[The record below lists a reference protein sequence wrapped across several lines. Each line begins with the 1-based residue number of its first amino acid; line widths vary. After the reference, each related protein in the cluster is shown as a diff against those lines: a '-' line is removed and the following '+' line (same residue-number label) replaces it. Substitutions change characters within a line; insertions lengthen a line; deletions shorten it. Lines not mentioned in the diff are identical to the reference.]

1 VTTSL
6 VGKGRRPAAGV
17 VPVVPARGDRLIGSV
32 HQRRG
37 NAMSSEESEE
47 AIEVDAID
55 VFPDAFEFIERRIGY
70 ILRFS
75 FLLELDVDH
84 LITAYLTAEPRSVDM
99 LRGGILPY
107 LALDVRVR
115 LVKDI
120 VDSLGRSQD
129 FPTLIEDIRAMFK
142 LRNTLAHST
151 LVHHVKPENKVGDI
165 PLLHGPEAAR
175 NLSYCGRR
183 RC

>member
-1 VTTSL
+1 
-6 VGKGRRPAAGV
+6 
-17 VPVVPARGDRLIGSV
+17 
-32 HQRRG
+32 
-37 NAMSSEESEE
+37 MSSEESEE

-55 VFPDAFEFIERRIGY
+55 VFPDAFDFIERKIGY

-84 LITAYLTAEPRSVDM
+84 LITAYLTAEPRSVEM

-120 VDSLGRSQD
+120 VDILGRSQD
-129 FPTLIEDIRAMFK
+129 FPDPHRRYK
-142 LRNTLAHST
+142 
-151 LVHHVKPENKVGDI
+151 GDVQASQ
-165 PLLHGPEAAR
+165 HAR
-175 NLSYCGRR
+175 SQHINSSC
-183 RC
+183 